1 MTDSK
6 LNKWVDMWEKA
17 QEDGTIETA
26 PPPERVEK
34 QDFFGQNHQAASE
47 EIKDDDVEY
56 WNNLN
61 GKTEPQVL
69 NEEGDRITPAP
80 QPLEPDLGKKEIGDV
95 ASTVANAANPI
106 QPSSVGKD
114 QNYKP
119 NLADVQQLEQLHNM
133 KVNLYELES
142 KLNAKDALAQS
153 NQGKKIQTQIENLKV
168 QIDELSDAISP
179 DFLKS
184 YLT

>member
-1 MTDSK
+1 MTDDK

-17 QEDGTIETA
+17 QENEIIKSS
-26 PPPERVEK
+26 PSPQVQK
-34 QDFFGQNHQAASE
+34 QDFFGLHHQVPNE
-47 EIKDDDVEY
+47 EIKDDDIEC
-56 WNNLN
+56 WNKIN
-61 GKTEPQVL
+61 GREEPQIL
-69 NEEGDRITPAP
+69 TEQDGITPAP
-80 QPLEPDLGKKEIGDV
+80 QPLEPDLSKKEIGDV

-133 KVNLYELES
+133 KVNLYDLES

-153 NQGKKIQTQIENLKV
+153 SQGKKIQTQIKNLKV
-168 QIDELSDAISP
+168 QIDKLSDAISP